1 MLPLKLPL
9 AAGTCGYHVKE
20 KFDEKY
26 FSYKVLFMLAVLRL
40 SKSNLNGLCTE
51 FEPSNFTHDSREIQV
66 TKPLFFVFRQSCL
79 S

>member
-40 SKSNLNGLCTE
+40 SKSNLNGLCT
-51 FEPSNFTHDSREIQV
+51 
-66 TKPLFFVFRQSCL
+66 
-79 S
+79 